1 MEELHSRPES
11 CIYIGDSEV
20 DIETA
25 KNAGI
30 PCISVNW
37 GFKDTG
43 FLEAH
48 GASCIVSTPDELLK
62 TILFDHLKELH
73 SVINIQFSVYI

>member
-25 KNAGI
+25 KNASI

-43 FLEAH
+43 FLKAH

-62 TILFDHLKELH
+62 TILSL
-73 SVINIQFSVYI
+73 